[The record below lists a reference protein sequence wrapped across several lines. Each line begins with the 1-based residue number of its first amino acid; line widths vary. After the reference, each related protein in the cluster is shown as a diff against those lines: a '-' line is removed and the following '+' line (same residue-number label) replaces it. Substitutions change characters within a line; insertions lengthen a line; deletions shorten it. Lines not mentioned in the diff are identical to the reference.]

1 MSTEANKTIV
11 RRYIE
16 DVWGKGDF
24 EAEKEVI
31 ASNVVDHNLLPG
43 FPSGLEGHHQ
53 FLVMLRNAFPDLQAT
68 LEDLIAEGDKVVDRW
83 TNRATH
89 QGELFGIPATG
100 KQVTITGIDIIRIEN
115 GKIVEIWHQEDSL
128 GMLQQLGVIPP
139 MG

>member
-68 LEDLIAEGDKVVDRW
+68 LEDLIAEG
-83 TNRATH
+83 
-89 QGELFGIPATG
+89 
-100 KQVTITGIDIIRIEN
+100 
-115 GKIVEIWHQEDSL
+115 EIWHQEDSL